1 MGTDIIVADS
11 SPYPEVRVS
20 GENKQFGE
28 QLCAALGGSGGEFGT
43 ISEYVYQSV
52 IFEQSYPETARIF
65 SELAKVEMHHL
76 RMITELVNKL
86 GATPVYG
93 WYSGKEPVY
102 WNGSS
107 VNYTRELHTAL
118 IHDLNG
124 EQKAYSA
131 YVSLARQSGDRY
143 VFAVLTRIALDEMIH
158 TSLLKSLI
166 SRRTMI
172 PKGKSY

>member
-20 GENKQFGE
+20 GENRQFGE
-28 QLCAALGGSGGEFGT
+28 QLCAAIGGSSGEFGT

-52 IFEQSYPETARIF
+52 IFEESHPEISRIF
-65 SELAKVEMHHL
+65 GSLAKVEMHHL
-76 RMITELVNKL
+76 RMISELVCKL
-86 GATPVYG
+86 GADPVYG
-93 WYSGKEPVY
+93 WYSGNEPVF
-102 WNGSS
+102 WSGSS
-107 VNYTRELHTAL
+107 VNYSKEIQTAL

-166 SRRTMI
+166 THKTVI
-172 PKGKSY
+172 NGKKQ